1 MTGKPSPVRRRTA
14 IDIAKTNIN
23 PYDPAELLQFYKD
36 TAMTLAAYAE
46 LDGVEGLQ
54 FIPTPRGVLPR
65 EEIPGA
71 GRLAASN
78 DGPVGYFMRYAHQM
92 GYDSKSLKVQE
103 ALEERTHLAHIEGW
117 RAHERKV
124 RKNKATRLQR
134 EALETGVDR
143 HLELRAYI
151 KGCDARIDRD
161 IRSDPNPDSRDIA
174 VEWPKVWLN
183 GVPIPVEPVEE

>member
-36 TAMTLAAYAE
+36 TAMRLTAYAE
-46 LDGVEGLQ
+46 FDGIEGLQ
-54 FIPTPRGVLPR
+54 FIPTHRGVLPR
-65 EEIPGA
+65 EEVPGA

-78 DGPVGYFMRYAHQM
+78 DGPVGHFMRYAHQM
-92 GYDSKSLKVQE
+92 GYDSKSLKVQQ

-117 RAHERKV
+117 RAHQRKV

-134 EALETGVDR
+134 QALETEVDR
-143 HLELRAYI
+143 HFATRDLV
-151 KGCDARIDRD
+151 DAGQAWIDRKVRAD
-161 IRSDPNPDSRDIA
+161 SNPDSRAIA

-183 GVPIPVEPVEE
+183 GVPVPVKK